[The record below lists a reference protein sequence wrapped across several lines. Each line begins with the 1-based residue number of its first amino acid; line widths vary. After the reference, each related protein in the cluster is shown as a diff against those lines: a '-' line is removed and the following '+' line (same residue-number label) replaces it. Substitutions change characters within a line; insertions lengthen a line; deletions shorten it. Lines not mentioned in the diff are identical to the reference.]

1 MSYHP
6 DYRENI
12 ADGVIKDL
20 NIEKLQVLCGE
31 YKKQAEAWCPMIT
44 VDETVSNGTMV
55 TFTATLIIDG
65 IPQGLSYTISKQEA
79 KYLAAGDVLITTVA
93 EQLTSI
99 FESRMRAELGY
110 RIKKV
115 LANIA
120 REGI

>member
-20 NIEKLQVLCGE
+20 NIEKLQVLCKE

-55 TFTATLIIDG
+55 TFTATLIVDG